1 MDTEIASLDDLEFDL
16 PEHLIARKP
25 LDARTRSRLL
35 VVGRAHLEDRIFRDI
50 GDYLRAKDL
59 LVLNDTKVIPA
70 RIAAMKSSGGAAEIL
85 IERVLGERRVL
96 AQVRA
101 SRAPIPGSVLRLQP
115 GSDPA
120 HVLAREGDFY
130 TIEFEQSVAQVLAK
144 LGETPLPPY
153 IKRAA
158 DTEDVSRYQTVYAKR
173 EGAVAAPTAGLH
185 FDQALLAELR
195 QSGVR
200 TASLTLHIGA
210 GTFSPL
216 RAHRLDDNRLHAEW
230 MQVPDETM
238 RAVRE
243 TQSAGGRVIA
253 VGTTVTRALETAIAR
268 STDAGFEGE
277 TALFIRPG
285 FTFKAIDMLLTN
297 FHLPRSSLLA
307 LVYAF
312 GGTSRIRAAY
322 AHAIEREYRFFSYG
336 DAMLVPYR
344 HES

>member
-16 PEHLIARKP
+16 PEHLVARKP
-25 LDARTRSRLL
+25 LDARTSSRLL
-35 VVGRAHLEDRIFRDI
+35 VVGGANLEDRIFRDI
-50 GDYLRAKDL
+50 GDYLRAGDL

-85 IERVLGERRVL
+85 IERVLGDRRVL
-96 AQVRA
+96 AQVGA
-101 SRAPIPGSVLRLQP
+101 SRAPSRGSVLRLQP
-115 GSDPA
+115 GSEPA
-120 HVLAREGDFY
+120 RVLAREGDFY
-130 TIEFEQSVAQVLAK
+130 TIEFEQPVTQVLAR
-144 LGETPLPPY
+144 LGEMPLPPY

-158 DTEDVSRYQTVYAKR
+158 DIEDAVRYQTVYAKR

-185 FDQALLAELR
+185 FDQMLLAELQ

-216 RAHRLDDNRLHAEW
+216 RAHRLVDNRLHSEW

-243 TQSAGGRVIA
+243 TRNAGGRVIA

-277 TALFIRPG
+277 TDLFIRPG
-285 FTFKAIDMLLTN
+285 FIFKAIDMLLTN

-312 GGTSRIRAAY
+312 GGTSRVRAAY
-322 AHAIEREYRFFSYG
+322 RHAIEREYRFFSYG
-336 DAMLVPYR
+336 DAMLVRGRY
-344 HES
+344 ES